1 MCAGVEPSSREPL
14 FKEELNLLY
23 DSKCSVCQWEVDM
36 LTSLGAEGKI
46 LFTDIEAPGFD
57 QASPLN
63 GGVSYEEAMKSM
75 TAVTRHGE
83 ILSGVPV
90 FEALYKQVGFGWLF
104 TAARLPIVGSLVDGA
119 YLIFAAFR
127 TSLTRGKSVQEL
139 IAERNAALA
148 SCEPCQS
155 KVEL

>member
-1 MCAGVEPSSREPL
+1 
-14 FKEELNLLY
+14 
-23 DSKCSVCQWEVDM
+23 M